1 MRAFGVWEVG
11 GTHASSVR
19 WDPCGLAR
27 VAHVAVARTWEAA
40 IVDKGPSMLKI
51 EGVWIKCYLWL
62 SVKYIV
68 AMQKR
73 CKVEFRYFTN

>member
-27 VAHVAVARTWEAA
+27 VAHEAVARTWEAA

-51 EGVWIKCYLWL
+51 EGVWIKC
-62 SVKYIV
+62 
-68 AMQKR
+68 
-73 CKVEFRYFTN
+73 

>member
-62 SVKYIV
+62 SVNQIV
-68 AMQKR
+68 TMQKR
-73 CKVEFRYFTN
+73 CVFEFCYFTN

>member
-40 IVDKGPSMLKI
+40 TVDKGPSMLKI
-51 EGVWIKCYLWL
+51 GGLWIKCYLCVICESICL
-62 SVKYIV
+62 
-68 AMQKR
+68 
-73 CKVEFRYFTN
+73 N